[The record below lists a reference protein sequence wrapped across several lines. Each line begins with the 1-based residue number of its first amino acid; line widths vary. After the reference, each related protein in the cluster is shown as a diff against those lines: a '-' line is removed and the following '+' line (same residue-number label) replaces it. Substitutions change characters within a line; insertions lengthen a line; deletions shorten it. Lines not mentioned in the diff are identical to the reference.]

1 MNFTINNNNNIF
13 NNSLNFFTATSTNKF
28 ISILDDIKNIK
39 FKNIFFKF
47 LDLKSLYYLT
57 SLNSFLYQKFRMKL
71 FTYFFDKI
79 IKEQDEN
86 LKNKIF
92 SSVLKYSKLYYSIKN
107 NNLYILYQNYIKI
120 KTDYEELILKDL
132 TRTFPND
139 ESFKTGKKNY
149 KKLKNLLTAYS
160 NYNKEIGYA
169 QGLNFIFGNAIFYFM
184 KEEEVFVFIDGLI
197 NKYGLNKYFCISY
210 NNKLEERLE
219 NLGKFLERFLSDL
232 LEFFNDNFLTHQ
244 FFTANWVITLLSTV
258 LDRECCTV
266 VWEFMILFG
275 WKFFYFLIASILL
288 FYKKEIMFENP
299 RNLSIKMKNLFKKE
313 DFQKDFIVILRNC
326 FVLMQKNII

>member
-1 MNFTINNNNNIF
+1 
-13 NNSLNFFTATSTNKF
+13 
-28 ISILDDIKNIK
+28 
-39 FKNIFFKF
+39 
-47 LDLKSLYYLT
+47 
-57 SLNSFLYQKFRMKL
+57 
-71 FTYFFDKI
+71 
-79 IKEQDEN
+79 
-86 LKNKIF
+86 
-92 SSVLKYSKLYYSIKN
+92 
-107 NNLYILYQNYIKI
+107 
-120 KTDYEELILKDL
+120 
-132 TRTFPND
+132 
-139 ESFKTGKKNY
+139 
-149 KKLKNLLTAYS
+149 
-160 NYNKEIGYA
+160 
-169 QGLNFIFGNAIFYFM
+169 M

-232 LEFFNDNFLTHQ
+232 LEFFKDNFLTHQ
-244 FFTANWVITLLSTV
+244 FFTANWIITLLSTV

-299 RNLSIKMKNLFKKE
+299 RNLSFKMKNLFKKE

>member
-13 NNSLNFFTATSTNKF
+13 NNSLNFFTATSSNKF

-107 NNLYILYQNYIKI
+107 NNLYYLYQNYVNL
-120 KTDYEELILKDL
+120 KTDYE
-132 TRTFPND
+132 
-139 ESFKTGKKNY
+139 
-149 KKLKNLLTAYS
+149 
-160 NYNKEIGYA
+160 
-169 QGLNFIFGNAIFYFM
+169 
-184 KEEEVFVFIDGLI
+184 
-197 NKYGLNKYFCISY
+197 
-210 NNKLEERLE
+210 
-219 NLGKFLERFLSDL
+219 
-232 LEFFNDNFLTHQ
+232 
-244 FFTANWVITLLSTV
+244 
-258 LDRECCTV
+258 
-266 VWEFMILFG
+266 
-275 WKFFYFLIASILL
+275 
-288 FYKKEIMFENP
+288 
-299 RNLSIKMKNLFKKE
+299 
-313 DFQKDFIVILRNC
+313 
-326 FVLMQKNII
+326 